1 MRYFISRGLVADSAT
16 EIAKF
21 IHGTTSLAR
30 AQVRILEYWILLK
43 EKRKGVQVKSLA
55 ENSIKCVQVR
65 RYVEDRQEVGDHL
78 VRLQNYTDTFLPIAL
93 RCP

>member
-21 IHGTTSLAR
+21 IHGTTSLTR
-30 AQVRILEYWILLK
+30 AQVGMWIVLK
-43 EKRKGVQVKSLA
+43 MKRCSR
-55 ENSIKCVQVR
+55 ENVVDQVR

-93 RCP
+93 RCPWSNVLGAIL